1 MAYPGFEGLL
11 EGGARSIAR
20 KIFSHAPHLRVLE
33 DSWLTKEGCFRPSN
47 DEKTL
52 FKERILE
59 ASKFIV
65 GRSCQLSI
73 IIDNICAEVLSWLLC
88 QS

>member
-1 MAYPGFEGLL
+1 MC
-11 EGGARSIAR
+11 
-20 KIFSHAPHLRVLE
+20 KIFSHAPHLRVLG
-33 DSWLTKEGCFRPSN
+33 DKQGCFRPS
-47 DEKTL
+47 DDKKTL

-73 IIDNICAEVLSWLLC
+73 IIENIYSATKQESKTF
-88 QS
+88 